1 MGESSFESFVRG
13 QQLLKL
19 QRGFSLTNQNEQ
31 TNQNNPMPKS
41 STSVVPIGKKVC
53 KPFLLEVMVFSP
65 ESGFK
70 FKVIV
75 ERTCTPEADA
85 IWKLVFDLYKI
96 ADGKEV
102 QLVHVSFTA
111 GAPVEQKAIETM
123 ADEGITEAQ
132 SDVIINDVHPAV
144 KEVVAV
150 PNPTPKQRKRIHGV
164 MQKAVT
170 AVDV

>member
-1 MGESSFESFVRG
+1 
-13 QQLLKL
+13 
-19 QRGFSLTNQNEQ
+19 
-31 TNQNNPMPKS
+31 MPKS

-70 FKVIV
+70 FKVVV
-75 ERTCTPEADA
+75 ERTCTPDADA
-85 IWKLVFDLYKI
+85 IWKLVFDLYKVTN
-96 ADGKEV
+96 GEEV

-111 GAPVEQKAIETM
+111 GAPAEQQAVQTM

-144 KEVVAV
+144 KDVAGV
-150 PNPTPKQRKRIHGV
+150 PNPTPKQRKRIHDS
-164 MQKAVT
+164 MQKAVL